1 VILVQVDLQSISVMV
16 AAVSVVIGVIM
27 SVLSLGTFL
36 DLGKQRYS

>member
-1 VILVQVDLQSISVMV
+1 MQVDLQSISVMV